1 MSRRRTVPPAAVC
14 PPEPRGRRRALA
26 AGAAAG
32 CLTLSLAACGGE
44 ESGTPTLNW
53 FINNPAQIPIGQR
66 CTEESGGAY
75 QINHEIM
82 PNTAAGQREQILR
95 RLAASDDS
103 VDIISLD
110 PPYIAE
116 LANAEF
122 LRPFT
127 DSERQE
133 FEEGML
139 AGPIE
144 QSIYRETMW
153 AAPFF
158 GNTQLLWYKKS
169 VAEEAGLDLD
179 NPDQWTWD
187 QLIEAAEQ
195 TDTTFAV
202 QGRKNESLMVW
213 VNALVLSA
221 GGTIITEE
229 SEGKTADQVT
239 SGLDSDAGREAA
251 RIMRTIAES
260 PIAPPA
266 MSTAGEGES
275 VIEFKSDDGGFMVN
289 WPFVWAD
296 FDASIESGQ
305 IPEDFKDD
313 VGWTRYPRVT
323 EDQESATPIGGV
335 SLAIGAFTRYP
346 DQAVEAIR
354 CLRSLESQKEYILS
368 VGDPGASEALY
379 DDEDVRKKFPMAD
392 DIRQGLT
399 EAGPRPVTPFYGDVT
414 GALQEGYHPPDEL
427 TDSTAQET
435 KELIEAV
442 LSNEQLL

>member
-1 MSRRRTVPPAAVC
+1 MGERRRGSIRRTSAA
-14 PPEPRGRRRALA
+14 GLGAALA
-26 AGAAAG
+26 AV
-32 CLTLSLAACGGE
+32 TLAACGGE
-44 ESGTPTLNW
+44 EDGGTPTLNW
-53 FINNPAQIPIGQR
+53 FINNAAQVPIGER

-75 QINHEIM
+75 RINPEIM

-95 RLAASDDS
+95 RLAASDS
-103 VDIISLD
+103 GVDIISLD

-116 LANAEF
+116 LANADF

-127 DSERQE
+127 DEERAF

-139 AGPIE
+139 DGPIE
-144 QSIYRETMW
+144 QSIYNDVMW

-169 VAEEAGLDLD
+169 VAEAGGLDME

-187 QLIEAAEQ
+187 EIIEAAEQ

-221 GGTIITEE
+221 GGEIITAE
-229 SEGKTADQVT
+229 SEGKTADEVK
-239 SGLDSDAGREAA
+239 SGLNGPEGAEAA
-251 RIMRTIAES
+251 RIIRTIADS

-296 FDASIESGQ
+296 FDASIEGGS
-305 IPEDFKDD
+305 IPPDFKDD

-323 EDQESATPIGGV
+323 ADMESSTPIGGV
-335 SLAIGAFTRYP
+335 SLAIGAFTDHP
-346 DQAVEAIR
+346 DEAVEAIE
-354 CLRSLESQKEYILS
+354 CLRSLESQKEYIL
-368 VGDPGASEALY
+368 VIGDPGASEALY
-379 DDEDVRKKFPMAD
+379 DDPDVREKFPMAD
-392 DIRQGLT
+392 EIREGLRV
-399 EAGPRPVTPFYGDVT
+399 AGPRPVTPFYGDVT
-414 GALQEGYHPPDEL
+414 GALQEGYHPPNEIDE
-427 TDSTAQET
+427 SAGEETAEF
-435 KELIEAV
+435 IEAV
-442 LSNEQLL
+442 LSNERLL